1 MTRSEMIAKARE
13 EAKLRANVNRIA
25 SKKQKEKTYEER
37 N

>member
-13 EAKLRANVNRIA
+13 EAKLRAKVNRIA
-25 SKKQKEKTYEER
+25 SKKQKEKNHEET

>member
-13 EAKLRANVNRIA
+13 EAKVRAGINRIT
-25 SKKQKEKTYEER
+25 SKKQKEKTYEKR